1 MLSRFRQWLRP
12 IVYLSNNPISLIGV
26 VLVTTAA
33 VCWIGLL
40 PTVWSGAAV
49 TPYIGILLFMG
60 LPGIFFLGLAL
71 IPFGIWLR
79 RKRGDL
85 PQYLP
90 PLDLKNAEFRRLIF
104 FIGVTTIVN
113 LIIAGQLSYEA
124 VTYMDSVEFCGQ
136 TCHTVMTPEF
146 TAYQN
151 SPHSRVE
158 CVKCHIGP
166 GAGWFVRSKLSGV
179 GQVVAV
185 TLNNYPRPIPTP
197 VHNLRPAR
205 ETCEACHWPQ
215 KYGGERLRVIS
226 NYADDQ
232 SNTLTKTVLMMHI
245 GGGVTQGPGI
255 HGVHLGKGIVMRYF
269 PADESRQ
276 NIPVVERTD
285 ASGKTIRYVAT
296 DAKPDALKAAQDE
309 SKWRTMDC
317 MDCHNR
323 PSHTY
328 QLPERAMN
336 ESIAAGEIPA
346 ALPWVKKH
354 GLEVLK
360 ASYSS
365 RADASERLPGAFERI
380 YREQH
385 PDIYASHLPDIER
398 AAKGILAVY
407 RRNVFPEMRV
417 QWGSYPNNLGH
428 TDFPGCFRCH
438 DDSHASASGA
448 KVSQDCNSCHALL
461 ATDEPNPKVLAEI
474 GVTETTPAA
483 SGAAK

>member
-1 MLSRFRQWLRP
+1 
-12 IVYLSNNPISLIGV
+12 VYLSNNPISLIGV

-33 VCWIGLL
+33 VFLIALL
-40 PTVWSGAAV
+40 PLLWSGAV
-49 TPYIGILLFMG
+49 RLPYGGILFFLG
-60 LPGIFFLGLAL
+60 LPAIFFLGLAL
-71 IPFGIWLR
+71 IPLGMWLR
-79 RKRGDL
+79 RRRGDV
-85 PQYLP
+85 PQSAP
-90 PLDLKNAEFRRLIF
+90 PLDLKNAEFRRLLF
-104 FIGVTTIVN
+104 FIGVTTIIN
-113 LIIAGQLSYEA
+113 LIIAGQFSYGA

-136 TCHTVMTPEF
+136 TCHSVMAPEF

-158 CVKCHIGP
+158 CVQCHIGP

-179 GQVVAV
+179 RQVFAV
-185 TLNNYPRPIPTP
+185 TLNTYPRPIPTP

-226 NYADDQ
+226 NYAEDQ
-232 SNTLTKTVLMMHI
+232 ANTLTKTVLMMHI
-245 GGGVTQGPGI
+245 GGGITRGPGI
-255 HGVHLGKGIVMRYF
+255 HGVHLGKGVVMRYF

-276 NIPVVERTD
+276 TIPMVERTEPN
-285 ASGKTIRYVAT
+285 GKTIRYVAA
-296 DAKPDALKAAQDE
+296 DAKPDDLKAASDE

-346 ALPWVKKH
+346 ALPWVRKH

-365 RADASERLPGAFERI
+365 RDDASERLPTALERV

-385 PDIYASHLPDIER
+385 PDVYAAHKADID
-398 AAKGILAVY
+398 AAGKGILAVY

-438 DDSHASASGA
+438 DDNHASTDGA
-448 KVSQDCNSCHALL
+448 KVSQDCGSCHALL
-461 ATDEPNPKVLAEI
+461 ATDEPNPKVLADM
-474 GVTETTPAA
+474 GVTATTPAA
-483 SGAAK
+483 SGSAK